1 MLGTACFFPVFGLKK
16 NIRSQA
22 DFQEKTLMIERQF
35 FQNETFF
42 NIGTYFPVQREQNL
56 RFNTTFQGKA
66 HIIERQFSQNVT
78 VFMLDTTSFL
88 TGFWS
93 KENKT

>member
-22 DFQEKTLMIERQF
+22 DFQEKTLKIERQL
-35 FQNETFF
+35 FQNETVFK
-42 NIGTYFPVQREQNL
+42 IGTFFVVQ
-56 RFNTTFQGKA
+56 
-66 HIIERQFSQNVT
+66 
-78 VFMLDTTSFL
+78 
-88 TGFWS
+88 